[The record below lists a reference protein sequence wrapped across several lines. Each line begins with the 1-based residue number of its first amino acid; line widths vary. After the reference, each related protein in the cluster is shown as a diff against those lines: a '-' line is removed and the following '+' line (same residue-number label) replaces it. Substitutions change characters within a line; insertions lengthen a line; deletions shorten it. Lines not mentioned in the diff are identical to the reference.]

1 MASTEGHDA
10 IHPQQGIIHPD
21 FKDAYALMNAEVHE
35 LVKSVQF
42 GEDSQQEVVDKTLQY
57 VERFRKYKNLY
68 AQPRSRPWP
77 PPPRAARSCLSV
89 LLTVRC
95 PWTFQELGD
104 DDSCVP

>member
-68 AQPRSRPWP
+68 DPARAQHPLAV
-77 PPPRAARSCLSV
+77 AARSLRPASPA
-89 LLTVRC
+89 RRASRS
-95 PWTFQELGD
+95 FA
-104 DDSCVP
+104 